1 MNRKKILTL
10 IQMKLKIFDPYGLGI
25 LHAKSQKNLR
35 QIFFFEIEGSP
46 IWIEIKNFLFHNHKR
61 QEQFTLT
68 QEKNKPYLLT
78 QYRKRTVRSQY
89 RTRTVRSQYRTRTV
103 RRLFPKLDLAPKFW
117 GINNFFSNF
126 GFFEKNQRSHFDE
139 VVNPKKNPGYVKI
152 GHFERPKQP

>member
-1 MNRKKILTL
+1 MVSGSLTQSLSKIR
-10 IQMKLKIFDPYGLGI
+10 D
-25 LHAKSQKNLR
+25 KNL
-35 QIFFFEIEGSP
+35 FFEIEGSP
-46 IWIEIKNFLFHNHKR
+46 LLIKKKFFS
-61 QEQFTLT
+61 FTIIRGKNSSQLT

-78 QYRKRTVRSQY
+78 QYRK
-89 RTRTVRSQYRTRTV
+89 RTVRSQYRTRTV

-152 GHFERPKQP
+152 GPFERPKQP

>member
-1 MNRKKILTL
+1 MVLGSLTQSLSKIR
-10 IQMKLKIFDPYGLGI
+10 D
-25 LHAKSQKNLR
+25 KNL
-35 QIFFFEIEGSP
+35 FFEIEGSP
-46 IWIEIKNFLFHNHKR
+46 IWIEKKNFLFHNHKR

-78 QYRKRTVRSQY
+78 QYRKRTVRN
-89 RTRTVRSQYRTRTV
+89 QYRTRTV

-152 GHFERPKQP
+152 GHCERPKQP

>member
-1 MNRKKILTL
+1 MVSGTLTQSLSKIRD
-10 IQMKLKIFDPYGLGI
+10 K
-25 LHAKSQKNLR
+25 
-35 QIFFFEIEGSP
+35 IFFFLKQKGPPLLIKK
-46 IWIEIKNFLFHNHKR
+46 KNFS
-61 QEQFTLT
+61 FTIIRGKNSSQLT

-89 RTRTVRSQYRTRTV
+89 RTRTVCSQYRTRTV

-152 GHFERPKQP
+152 SHFERPKQP

>member
-35 QIFFFEIEGSP
+35 QNFFLKQKGPPFESKKKFFSFTIIRG
-46 IWIEIKNFLFHNHKR
+46 KNSS
-61 QEQFTLT
+61 QLT

-89 RTRTVRSQYRTRTV
+89 RTKTI

-152 GHFERPKQP
+152 GHFEWPKQP